1 MISTG
6 IDDISLYTSS
16 FYLDM
21 HILAEKRN
29 ADYSKYTDGIGI
41 ERISIPS
48 PDEDIITLAANAAL
62 PVVQRCDKT
71 KIGTLLFATES
82 GVDQSKSA
90 AVFVHRL
97 LDLPSTCRTVE
108 LKQACYSSTAAVQ
121 AACALVARNPKKT
134 VLVITADVAH
144 YPLESPGEATQGC
157 GAVAMLITE
166 NPRILEI
173 HPESGCCS
181 TDCWDFWRP
190 NYSNY
195 PLYDGKFSMINYVK
209 TCKAA
214 WKELAEV
221 RGISFDQID
230 RFCYHLPFSTM
241 GLKAHLKLAREAGS
255 QKSAAE
261 LENQLEPIIQYC
273 KVIGNCYSA
282 SLYFALCSL
291 LDNAPE
297 RLENKL
303 VALFAYGSGCSGEF
317 YTGTFQPGYKKCI
330 RTETNKKL
338 IKSRKEIDFGTYL
351 QFHKAADPIGEDSG
365 DCTTPE
371 MTEGAFRYCGIK
383 DHCRIYEPCSK
394 NAQ

>member
-1 MISTG
+1 MSTG
-6 IDDISLYTSS
+6 IDDISLYTSD

-21 HILAEKRN
+21 HTLAQKRN
-29 ADYSKYTDGIGI
+29 TEYSKYTDGIGI
-41 ERISIPS
+41 ERISIPA

-71 KIGTLLFATES
+71 KIGTVLFATES
-82 GVDQSKSA
+82 GIDQSKSA

-97 LDLPSTCRTVE
+97 LDLPANCRTVE

-121 AACALVARNPKKT
+121 AACAMVARDPEKN
-134 VLVITADVAH
+134 VLVITSDVAH
-144 YPLESPGEATQGC
+144 YPLESSGEATQGC

-181 TDCWDFWRP
+181 ADTWDFWRP

-214 WKELAEV
+214 WKEMSETK
-221 RGISFDQID
+221 GISFDQIE

-241 GLKAHLKLAREAGS
+241 GFKAHIKLAREAGS
-255 QKSAAE
+255 QKSQTE
-261 LENQLEPIIQYC
+261 LENQLLPTIQYC

-297 RLENKL
+297 RLENTMA
-303 VALFAYGSGCSGEF
+303 ALFAYGSGCSGEF
-317 YTGTFQPGYKKCI
+317 YTGTFQPGYRKYI
-330 RTETNKKL
+330 RTDMNKKL
-338 IKSRKEIDFGTYL
+338 IARRKEIDFDTYL
-351 QFHKAADPIGEDSG
+351 QFHKAADPIGNSSG
-365 DCTTPE
+365 TYETPVMTT
-371 MTEGAFRYCGIK
+371 GAFRFCGTK
-383 DHCRIYEPCSK
+383 DHCRIYEPCSE
-394 NAQ
+394 NVQ